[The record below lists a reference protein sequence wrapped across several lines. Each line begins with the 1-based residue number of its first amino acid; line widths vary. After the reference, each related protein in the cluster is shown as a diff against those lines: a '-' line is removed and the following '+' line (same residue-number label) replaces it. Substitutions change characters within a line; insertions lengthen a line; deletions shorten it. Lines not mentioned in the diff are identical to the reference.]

1 MDDKQVLP
9 EFPIPTPPPGDPCET
24 HVTFKEA
31 TRGLI
36 VDKERPIIGIPGP
49 GRSRPAVLP
58 DPDTK

>member
-49 GRSRPAVLP
+49 GR
-58 DPDTK
+58 